1 MDQRDFVQIEVLFLR
16 WKPHF
21 STKKLNNP
29 LITITKYFFSRF
41 KNKDNMNNNKIYFL
55 RGLLIFLV
63 MSVSTSVC
71 LSAQSFDSPKSL
83 TPMIKNLDPDLQT
96 FVLNPNFF
104 KNIDKKELQT
114 LVKIAQDK
122 KKVSNLQSSVS
133 VHKRLQTWMK
143 RNLTSEQIS
152 AINGKFQ
159 LSTHW
164 DSVCKSGMI
173 SIN

>member
-1 MDQRDFVQIEVLFLR
+1 
-16 WKPHF
+16 
-21 STKKLNNP
+21 
-29 LITITKYFFSRF
+29 
-41 KNKDNMNNNKIYFL
+41 MNNNKIYFL

-159 LSTHW
+159 LSTH
-164 DSVCKSGMI
+164 
-173 SIN
+173 